1 MDNEDAKHVLLS
13 VRRMVLEGHPY
24 PPGTILD
31 DRYAMAFGL
40 IAGVCTEAI
49 QAVQQNRPM
58 RLNLAAPP
66 E

>member
-1 MDNEDAKHVLLS
+1 
-13 VRRMVLEGHPY
+13 MVLEGHPY

>member
-1 MDNEDAKHVLLS
+1 MDNEDAKHILLS
-13 VRRMVLEGHPY
+13 VRRMVLDDYPF
-24 PPGTILD
+24 PPGSKLD

-49 QAVQQNRPM
+49 QAIQQERPM
-58 RLNLAAPP
+58 RVGPFIP